1 MPASAMG
8 THGLRSPAR
17 SIAPSWM
24 MGTHGLRRPARSIA
38 PSWMMGTHGLRSPAR
53 SIAPSWMTSAPCPA
67 CGGAI
72 MVTTPRSSWQR
83 RSVPSSQARNSST
96 VQSRS
101 AASGIERFPLPPRR
115 KGRLVGRGLEP
126 HRRIVENGATAR
138 QARLGA
144 GQEVDADALV
154 PVAVRPDALDH
165 DRGRVLAGTRLGV
178 EQHRALLV
186 AEPDRVAVLETEL
199 GHGLGV
205 EEGGRPLL

>member
-1 MPASAMG
+1 MPASPTG
-8 THGLRSPAR
+8 TQ
-17 SIAPSWM
+17 
-24 MGTHGLRRPARSIA
+24 
-38 PSWMMGTHGLRSPAR
+38 GLRSPAR

-115 KGRLVGRGLEP
+115 NGCLVGRRLQP
-126 HRRIVENGATAR
+126 DRRVVEDGAAAR

-144 GQEVDADALV
+144 GQEVDADALL
-154 PVAVRPDALDH
+154 PVAVRPDALDD
-165 DRGRVLAGTRLGV
+165 DRGRVLAGARPGV
-178 EQHRALLV
+178 KQHRALLV
-186 AEPDRVAVLETEL
+186 AEPDRV
-199 GHGLGV
+199 
-205 EEGGRPLL
+205 